1 MQRLTNKQILLGITG
16 GIAAYKCGEL
26 VRRLRDHG
34 AEVRVAMTPAATEF
48 ITPLTMQA
56 LSGHPVHTDL
66 VDVAAEAGMGHIE
79 LARWADLVVVA
90 PASADFLARLA
101 AGQADDLLAA
111 VCLATA
117 APVAVAP
124 AMNQMM
130 WQDRRTQ
137 DNLAR
142 IAELGYPVWG
152 PAEGAQ
158 ACGETGPGRMLE
170 PGDLLGHIAAMF
182 ESRVLD
188 GRHVVITAGP
198 TREKIDPVR
207 YVSNY
212 SSGKMGFALAEAAV
226 AAGARVTLVS
236 GPVNLD
242 TPPRVQRVDVESAG
256 EMLDAVMDVVR
267 GADVFISA
275 AAVADYRPRE
285 AAPQKLKKT
294 GVSMVIELERNRDIL
309 AEVAAGPEAP
319 FCVGFAAESTALE
332 KHALEKLRTKKL
344 DLIVANDITR
354 PDTGFESDHNAV
366 TILYPDGRQKPLG
379 QATKFR
385 IAQQIIELIA
395 PELEDIPHA

>member
-16 GIAAYKCGEL
+16 GIAAYKCAEL
-26 VRRLRDHG
+26 VRRLRDRG
-34 AEVRVAMTPAATEF
+34 AVVRVAMTPAATEF

-56 LSGHPVHTDL
+56 LSGHPVHTEL

-90 PASADFLARLA
+90 PASADFLARLC

-117 APVAVAP
+117 APVALAP

-142 IAELGYPVWG
+142 VTELGFPVWG
-152 PAEGAQ
+152 PAHGSQ

-170 PGDLLGHIAAMF
+170 PGELLERIGGMF
-182 ESRVLD
+182 ESRALD

-198 TREKIDPVR
+198 TRERIDPVR
-207 YVSNY
+207 FVSNF

-226 AAGARVTLVS
+226 SAGARVTLIT

-242 TPPRVQRVDVESAG
+242 TPARTQRVDVESAG
-256 EMLDAVMDVVR
+256 EMLDAVMDVV
-267 GADVFISA
+267 GSADLFIAA
-275 AAVADYRPRE
+275 AAVADYRP
-285 AAPQKLKKT
+285 ASVAPEKLKKS
-294 GVSMVIELERNRDIL
+294 GDRMVIELERNRDIL
-309 AEVAAGPEAP
+309 AEVAGQPEGP

-332 KHALEKLRTKKL
+332 KHALDKLRNKKL

-354 PDTGFESDHNAV
+354 PETGFESDHNAV
-366 TILYPDGRQKPLG
+366 TVFYPDGRKHPLE

-385 IAQQIIELIA
+385 IAQQIIDLIA
-395 PELEDIPHA
+395 PELEETTHA